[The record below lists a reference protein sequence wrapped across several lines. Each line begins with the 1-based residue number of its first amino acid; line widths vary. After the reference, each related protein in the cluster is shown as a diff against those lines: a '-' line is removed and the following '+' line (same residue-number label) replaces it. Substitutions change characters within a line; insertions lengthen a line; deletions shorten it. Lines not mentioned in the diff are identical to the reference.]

1 MNVAIVGAGNIG
13 KGLAG
18 PLVKAG
24 HTVRITA
31 RDAEGVRE
39 AARDTGASAAPNLRS
54 AVDGAEVVVLAV
66 PFTAAESVSREL
78 APLVEGKIVVDVSN
92 PAKPDWSGPLF
103 AGNGSAAEQLAR
115 WLPTARVVKAFNTIF
130 ASNLG
135 RGGHLEGQALD
146 AYLAGDDGA
155 AKALVAELALALGFR
170 PVDVGPLTAARLLEA
185 LAWLNISLN
194 AQGGDWQ
201 SGWKLLGLA
210 A

>member
-1 MNVAIVGAGNIG
+1 MNIAIVGAGSMG
-13 KGLAG
+13 RGLAG

-24 HTVRITA
+24 HTVHLTA
-31 RDAEGVRE
+31 RDIESARE
-39 AARDTGASAAPNLRS
+39 AARETGAIAAPNLRS
-54 AVDGAEVVVLAV
+54 AVGAADVVVLAV
-66 PFTAAESVSREL
+66 PFAAVEAVSRQI
-78 APLVEGKIVVDVSN
+78 APLVEGKVVVDVSN

-103 AGNGSAAEQLAR
+103 AGAGSAAEQLAS
-115 WLPTARVVKAFNTIF
+115 WLPTARIVKAFNTIF

-135 RGGHLEGQALD
+135 KGGRLNGQALD
-146 AYLAGDDGA
+146 AYIAGDDTA
-155 AKALVAELALALGFR
+155 AKALVAELAMALGFR
-170 PVDVGPLTAARLLEA
+170 PVDVGPVTAARLLES

>member
-1 MNVAIVGAGNIG
+1 MDVAIIGAGNIG

-24 HTVRITA
+24 YAVHITA
-31 RDAEGVRE
+31 RDVEGVRE
-39 AARDTGASAAPNLRS
+39 AARATGATAAPDLRS
-54 AVDGAEVVVLAV
+54 AVEAAEVVVLAV
-66 PFTAAESVSREL
+66 PFSAAESVSRDL
-78 APLVEGKIVVDVSN
+78 APIIGDRVLVDVTN

-103 AGNGSAAEQLAR
+103 AGDGSAAEQLAS

-135 RGGHLEGQALD
+135 RGGHLHGQALD

-155 AKALVAELALALGFR
+155 AKDLVSELALALGFK
-170 PVDVGPLTAARLLEA
+170 PIDVGPLTAARLLEA
-185 LAWLNISLN
+185 LAWVNISLN

>member
-1 MNVAIVGAGNIG
+1 MNVTIVGAGSIG

-18 PLVKAG
+18 PLVRAG
-24 HTVRITA
+24 HIVNLIA
-31 RDAEGVRE
+31 RDPEGVRE
-39 AARDTGASAAPNLRS
+39 AARETGAIAASDLRS
-54 AVDGAEVVVLAV
+54 AVGAADVVVLAV
-66 PFTAAESVSREL
+66 PFAAVEAVSREI
-78 APLVEGKIVVDVSN
+78 APLVDGKVVVDVSN

-103 AGNGSAAEQLAR
+103 AGAGSAAEQLAA
-115 WLPTARVVKAFNTIF
+115 WLPSARVVKAFNTIF

-135 RGGHLEGQALD
+135 KGGHLHGQALD
-146 AYLAGDDGA
+146 AYVAGDDAA
-155 AKALVAELALALGFR
+155 AKALVAELAMALGFR
-170 PVDVGPLTAARLLEA
+170 PVDVGAITAARLLES